1 MADKPASKVKQKV
14 CEDCILSKNCEY
26 IPDEYEL
33 IRCLDKVTGEETP
46 SRYEDEA
53 E

>member
-1 MADKPASKVKQKV
+1 MTGKVASKHMQKL
-14 CEDCILSKNCEY
+14 CEDCILRKSCEY

-33 IRCLDKVTGEETP
+33 IRCLDKVTGKEPSSRKEE
-46 SRYEDEA
+46 EA